1 VTATTFVGLGQL
13 SPFGRFGRFIEF
25 VDLVEF
31 IEFVELVEL
40 LIEKT
45 LTLSNV
51 RSAQNDNA
59 GTMP

>member
-1 VTATTFVGLGQL
+1 MTAPTIVG
-13 SPFGRFGRFIEF
+13 FGRFIEF
-25 VDLVEF
+25 VEFVEF

-40 LIEKT
+40 LSEKT
-45 LTLSNV
+45 MILSNE